1 MRCPVCSN
9 QTLQRSERQGIQI
22 DHCPQCRGVWLERE
36 ALDTLIERS
45 TAMPATSMVRPT
57 RPAAPDGAPP
67 VLHRDTRHLGQ
78 REPRKKAQGFL
89 SDLFDF

>member
-9 QTLQRSERQGIQI
+9 QTLRRSERQGIQI
-22 DHCPQCRGVWLERE
+22 DHCPQCRGVWLDRGG
-36 ALDTLIERS
+36 LDSIIER
-45 TAMPATSMVRPT
+45 AAALPATSMVRP
-57 RPAAPDGAPP
+57 PHAAAHDGTPP

-78 REPRKKAQGFL
+78 REPRKKTREFL